1 MTPKP
6 PPPSD
11 LAEDPLVTQYV
22 EAALAPYRDQTSTE
36 DLAVY
41 RARLALFYETDPRAV
56 ALLDEIRAEQ
66 RPAPVVAESGEQERR
81 GDGALAEAVQ
91 RRLRRVK
98 GSGR

>member
-1 MTPKP
+1 MTP
-6 PPPSD
+6 PPPPPD
-11 LAEDPLVTQYV
+11 LAEDPLVTKYV
-22 EAALAPYRDQTSTE
+22 DAALAPYHDRMSPE

-81 GDGALAEAVQ
+81 GDGALAEAME